1 MELTCTTAAFVNTAF
16 HQNAI
21 PIVQEIRLDN
31 EGGEALVDLTLRV
44 SSEPPVTAPLVVP
57 IDRVEAGAI
66 RYVRTP
72 DLRLDAGMLRNLT
85 EGVRA
90 DLLVTAEANGV
101 EVARHEG
108 AIELLPPSHWGGVT
122 AAPELLAAFV
132 RPNDPAVDAVLHEA
146 ARKLAAA
153 ARPAAID
160 GYAGGTRT
168 RVWELAGAIWAAL
181 ADLGITYVLPPA
193 SFERTGQKVRGPADI
208 MARRTATC
216 LDTALFFAACLEQ
229 AGLDPL
235 VVLTHGHAL
244 VGLWLQR
251 TEFADAVID
260 DAQVLRKRR
269 DLQDLVLV
277 ETTYLTQ
284 GIAGRFAAAV
294 ERGSAQVDDDAPAP
308 LELAVD
314 VRRARMRRIR
324 PLDLGE
330 GTGATP
336 LVVAEGAAV
345 AMELDAAPAFIE
357 EAPPAAPAPDD
368 RVTDRLERWKRRLL
382 DLSLRNKLLNFKDAT
397 KAVPLDVAD
406 AARFEDLLA
415 EGRKFRLLPRTD
427 VLSDGDGRSA
437 ALYRERSGED
447 GRRAYLAQSLE
458 AGDAHTALTE
468 TELDGRLLE
477 LHRLTKTAFEE
488 GGSNILFLALGF
500 LTWTQGS
507 GGRAS
512 RAPIILVPVSLARSS
527 VRAGFRLALHD
538 EEARFNPTLLE
549 MLRQDFNLKLP
560 EFERE
565 LPTDASGVAVA
576 SVWQTLR
583 THVRDLKGWEVT
595 GEVVLS
601 TFSFTKF
608 LMWKDLVERID
619 QLKESPVVRHLV
631 DTPKQ
636 SYGDASDFPD
646 ARRLDV
652 DYHPR
657 DIFAPLSADSSQL
670 AAVMAADRG
679 KDFVL
684 FGPPGTGKSQTIAN
698 IIAQC
703 LASGRTV
710 LFVSQKTAALE
721 VVQRRLQEIGLGDHC
736 LEIHSAKA
744 QKTAVLARLKAA
756 WHDRQA
762 PTEGDWEAATADLGA
777 LRDELNGLVAAL
789 HRRHPNGLTAFD
801 AFGRVVRGRE
811 KPDAL
816 RLSWPAGT
824 SHAAEDLA
832 RLRHL
837 CGELATACRAVGAPA
852 GHPLRGVE
860 QSEWSPA
867 WRRDFGEAIATAIA
881 NLPTLGAAAE
891 ALLAALNLSDLAL
904 DRAGIAA
911 LLAFADTLCAPEARD
926 GLTLLAPGHAR
937 RREACTRLL
946 ALTDEAVPLR
956 ASLAG
961 DYAPTVFGLDL
972 SEIGAQWRAAS
983 ASNFLARGGR
993 QKAVRALLA
1002 PHARGEVPADLGPD
1016 LTMLA
1021 GLGKLIATTEGLA
1034 PDLASLGP
1042 LWAGLATDAIRLRA
1056 AMAWA
1061 ESARAASRAFADA
1074 SGIAAPALVD
1084 YLRQLVG
1091 DYSDLVDAGGDIRL
1105 ARDALA
1111 RAWAEAEP
1119 TVARLGALAG
1129 RPPEAPLPASGPDWL
1144 AGSTIA
1150 LTRWAASLHR
1160 AQPWCYW
1167 ARTAREARASGLEP
1181 IVAALENGSVAPDE
1195 AEAAFELAYARW
1207 WADGIVTDD
1216 PVLRGFLFE
1225 RHEDAIDRYRRAD
1238 ERVGALARRIVRT
1251 RLRGDVPPPTA
1262 FGTDPEWGTLSREL
1276 TKKARH
1282 MPLRNLFRSLPTA
1295 LTRLTPCLM
1304 MSPLSIAQYLP
1315 PGSRPF
1321 DVVIFDEAS
1330 QIPAWD
1336 AIGALARGRQAI
1348 VVGDPEQLPPTN
1360 VGDRGIDEVEDGTDV
1375 EDQESILDEC
1385 LASNIPSRRLEWHYR
1400 SKRESLIAFA
1410 NHAYYKGRLVTF
1422 PAAETA
1428 DRAVHL
1434 VPVPGGTYLRGKAR
1448 TNEAEARAVVAEVVR
1463 RLTDPVFAAGS
1474 LSLGVITFN
1483 GQQQRLIEN
1492 LLDAERRSH
1501 PKIEIFF
1508 DAARW
1513 HEPVFVKNLENVQG
1527 DERDVILF
1535 SVTFAPEPDGKIG
1548 TISSLN
1554 RDGGHR
1560 RLNVAITRARREMAV
1575 FATLRPDQISL
1586 TGAGARGVRDF
1597 KHFLEFAERGPRALA
1612 EAAAPLDRDTDSPFE
1627 DAVKDELERRGWQ
1640 VHPQVGVSS
1649 FRIDLGVV
1657 HPDAPGRY
1665 LAGIECDGATYHRS
1679 ATARDRDRLR
1689 ETILRGLGW
1698 RIRRVWSTDWW
1709 IDAATAA
1716 NRLHDGLSADLA
1728 EDRARAAE
1736 VEAARTAPVQ
1746 EAVVDNDAFAL
1757 SEPIVLPA
1765 MEGAAPFDAAPGEG
1779 EDAEPALDPLLAV
1792 HLAPAAEAPRF
1803 YAKPPAHLVDGAGT
1817 GRFRRAEP
1825 GECGLAVEPERFYD
1839 PAYRPTLRAM
1849 VAHVVAVE
1857 GPVFLDVV
1865 VGRISQ
1871 AHGFGRIGG
1880 KIRDAIEASVRP
1892 EIVRT
1897 LEEGR
1902 TLLWPAGSVPG
1913 APVPFRPA
1921 EPGERDHGDISLAEL
1936 AGLALRHAALT
1947 ANPEEVIR
1955 LMAGALGLGRLR
1967 DAARM
1972 RLHVA
1977 YHIGQSAPAE
1987 PDALAR
1993 PDPIQTLDEGVAS

>member
-1 MELTCTTAAFVNTAF
+1 MQLTCTAAGFVNTAF
-16 HQNAI
+16 HQNAV
-21 PIVQEIRLDN
+21 PIVQEIRIDN
-31 EGGEALVDLTLRV
+31 EGGEALADLTLRL
-44 SSEPPVTAPLVVP
+44 SSEPPVIAPLVIT

-66 RYVRTP
+66 RYIRAP
-72 DLRLDAGMLRNLT
+72 DLRLDAALLRNLT
-85 EGVRA
+85 EGIKA
-90 DLLVTAEANGV
+90 DLLVTAEAGGA

-146 ARKLAAA
+146 SRKLAAA
-153 ARPAAID
+153 GRPAAID
-160 GYAGGTRT
+160 GYAGGTRA
-168 RVWELAGAIWAAL
+168 RVWELGGAVWAAL
-181 ADLGITYVLPPA
+181 ADLSITYVLPPA
-193 SFERTGQKVRGPADI
+193 SFERTGQKVRGPSDI

-235 VVLTHGHAL
+235 VVLTRGHAL

-251 TEFADAVID
+251 TEFADALID

-284 GIAGRFAAAV
+284 GLAGRFAAAV
-294 ERGSAQVDDDAPAP
+294 ERGGSQVDDGAPAP
-308 LELAVD
+308 MELAID

-330 GTGATP
+330 GTGAP
-336 LVVAEGAAV
+336 PPQAAEGAPV
-345 AMELDAAPAFIE
+345 AMGLDAAPAFIE
-357 EAPPAAPAPDD
+357 EAPPPAPAPDD

-397 KAVPLDVAD
+397 KAVPLDLPD

-437 ALYRERSGED
+437 ALHRDRAGED
-447 GRRAYLAQSLE
+447 GRRAFLAQSLE

-468 TELDGRLLE
+468 AELDGRLLE

-488 GGSNILFLALGF
+488 GGANILFLALGF
-500 LTWTQGS
+500 LTWTQES

-512 RAPIILVPVSLARSS
+512 RAPVILVPVSLTRSS

-549 MLRQDFNLKLP
+549 MLRQDFDLNLP

-583 THVRDLKGWEVT
+583 THVRDLRGWEVT

-636 SYGDASDFPD
+636 SYGDASGFPE
-646 ARRLDV
+646 AHRLDA

-703 LASGRTV
+703 LAAGRTV

-721 VVQRRLQEIGLGDHC
+721 VVQRRLNEIGLGDHC
-736 LEIHSAKA
+736 LEVHSAKA

-762 PTEGDWEAATADLGA
+762 PTEGDWEAAASDLGT
-777 LRDELNGLVAAL
+777 LRDELNTLVAAL
-789 HRRHPNGLTAFD
+789 HRRHPNGLSPFE

-824 SHAAEDLA
+824 SHAPEELA
-832 RLRHL
+832 RLRRL
-837 CGELATACRAVGAPA
+837 CGELATACRAIGMPA
-852 GHPLRGVE
+852 GHPLQGIE
-860 QSEWSPA
+860 QADWSPA
-867 WRRDFGEAIATAIA
+867 WRRDFGEAIAAATAA
-881 NLPTLGAAAE
+881 LPSMGVAVE
-891 ALLAALNLSDLAL
+891 ALLAALNLSDLGL
-904 DRAGIAA
+904 DRAGCAA
-911 LLAFADTLCAPEARD
+911 LLGFGDALGAPAARD
-926 GLTLLAPGHAR
+926 GVSLLAPGHAR
-937 RREACTRLL
+937 RREACVRLL
-946 ALTDEAVPLR
+946 ALGAEAEPLR
-956 ASLAG
+956 ARLVG
-961 DYAPTVFGLDL
+961 DYEPGVFGLDL
-972 SEIGAQWRAAS
+972 PDIGAQWRAAS
-983 ASNFLARGGR
+983 ASNFVVRGGR
-993 QKAVRALLA
+993 QKAVRMLLA
-1002 PHARGEVPADLGPD
+1002 PHAKGNVPADPGSNLSV
-1016 LTMLA
+1016 LA
-1021 GLGKLIATTEGLA
+1021 GLGKLLAAAEALA
-1034 PDLASLGP
+1034 PDLAALGP
-1042 LWAGLATDAIRLRA
+1042 LWDGLATDAPRLRS

-1061 ESARAASRAFADA
+1061 EEARRASRAFGEAC
-1074 SGIAAPALVD
+1074 GTPAQSLVD
-1084 YLRQLVG
+1084 YLRQVVDDYPDLVG
-1091 DYSDLVDAGGDIRL
+1091 EGGEIVV
-1105 ARDALA
+1105 ARDAFA
-1111 RAWAEAEP
+1111 RAWAAAESA
-1119 TVARLGALAG
+1119 VARLGALAG
-1129 RPPEAPLPASGPDWL
+1129 RPAEVPLPVSGPEWL
-1144 AGSTIA
+1144 AGSIGVLA
-1150 LTRWAASLHR
+1150 GWAANLHR

-1167 ARTAREARASGLEP
+1167 ARTAREARAAGLEP
-1181 IVAALENGSVAPDE
+1181 IVAALEGGSVAPGE
-1195 AEAAFELAYARW
+1195 VEAAFDLAYARW
-1207 WADGIVTDD
+1207 WADAVVTDD
-1216 PVLRGFLFE
+1216 PVLRGFLAE

-1251 RLRGDVPPPTA
+1251 RLRGDVPPPAA
-1262 FGTDPEWGTLSREL
+1262 FGTDPEWGTLAREL

-1315 PGSRPF
+1315 AGSRPF

-1348 VVGDPEQLPPTN
+1348 VVGDPEQLPPTS

-1385 LASNIPSRRLEWHYR
+1385 LASNVPSRRLEWHYR
-1400 SKRESLIAFA
+1400 SRRESLIAFA
-1410 NHAYYKGRLVTF
+1410 NYAYYKGRLVTF

-1448 TNEAEARAVVAEVVR
+1448 TNEAEARAVAAEVVR
-1463 RLTDPVFAAGS
+1463 RLTDPGFAAEG

-1501 PKIEIFF
+1501 PEIEPFF

-1527 DERDVILF
+1527 DERDIILF

-1554 RDGGHR
+1554 KDGGHR

-1575 FATLRPDQISL
+1575 FATLKPDQISL

-1649 FRIDLGVV
+1649 FRIDLGIV

-1665 LAGIECDGATYHRS
+1665 LAGVECDGATYHRS

-1689 ETILRGLGW
+1689 ETVLRGLGW

-1709 IDAATAA
+1709 MDAATAA
-1716 NRLHDGLSADLA
+1716 DRLHDGLSADLA

-1736 VEAARTAPVQ
+1736 VEAARTAPVPETVV
-1746 EAVVDNDAFAL
+1746 EADAFPV
-1757 SEPIVLPA
+1757 SEPIVLTA
-1765 MEGAAPFDAAPGEG
+1765 MEGASPFDAAPGDR
-1779 EDAEPALDPLLAV
+1779 EDAEPELASTLPV
-1792 HLAPAAEAPRF
+1792 TLGPAAEVPRLYAEAP
-1803 YAKPPAHLVDGAGT
+1803 AQAAAEAETEH
-1817 GRFRRAEP
+1817 FRRAEP
-1825 GECGLAVEPERFYD
+1825 GDCGLAVKPERFYD
-1839 PAYRPTLRAM
+1839 PAYRATLRAM
-1849 VAHVVAVE
+1849 VAHVVDVE

-1880 KIRDAIEASVRP
+1880 KIRDAIGESVGP
-1892 EIVRT
+1892 DIVHT
-1897 LEEGR
+1897 SEEGR
-1902 TLLWPAGSVPG
+1902 TLLWPTGSVPG

-1921 EPGERDHGDISLAEL
+1921 APGERDHGDIPLAEL
-1936 AGLALRHAALT
+1936 AGLALRHAASA
-1947 ANPEEVIR
+1947 ANSEEVIR
-1955 LMAGALGLGRLR
+1955 LMAGSLGLGRLR

-1977 YHIGQSAPAE
+1977 HHIGQSALAGL
-1987 PDALAR
+1987 DALAR
-1993 PDPIQTLDEGVAS
+1993 PDPIQIADGEATP